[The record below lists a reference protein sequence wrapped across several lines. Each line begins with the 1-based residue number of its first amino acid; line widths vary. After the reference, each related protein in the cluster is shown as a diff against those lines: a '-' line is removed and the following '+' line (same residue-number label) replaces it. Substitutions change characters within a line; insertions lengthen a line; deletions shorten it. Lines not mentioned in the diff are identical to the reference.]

1 MLKKRLLAALTA
13 FAMLSATGCD
23 AAKEKK
29 AEEER
34 YQPATVQ
41 YGDENCIEIE
51 KMLLEHLTNDGALDE
66 SKLADV
72 TELRFAGLG
81 AVSVVCG
88 ETGGTD
94 MSEGFYEPVV
104 DTYFEDRLFV
114 VDDYYDGVILSMYLY
129 GEVRNISDLP
139 CVDDLSFIEYM
150 PRLECL
156 EVPVNFI
163 DDISPLSNC
172 TELKMLNLC
181 CSDKLE
187 DISPLKS
194 CTQLQELRI
203 ASSKVSDISAL
214 AELKEL
220 RALNLSYT
228 EVDDLTALH
237 ELELLDTLAVMG
249 CKKSV
254 LKDVA
259 GIKPLKYLDISEA
272 DFKDISVFNGL
283 EKLETI
289 IAYDT
294 SISELSSE
302 KPDLPAL
309 KNLVITNHNWSGKL
323 KDISQISEL
332 KSLET
337 VFLIGNEIEDISA
350 LEGLKSL
357 KVLSLDANEA
367 ITDISALSSLTS
379 LEKLRLG
386 CTMVK
391 DVTPLMGLENIKEI
405 FLRLCEEL
413 AESDVQALREALPD
427 CEILF

>member
-13 FAMLSATGCD
+13 FAMLSATSCD

-81 AVSVVCG
+81 GVSVVCG

-94 MSEGFYEPVV
+94 MSEGFYEPGV
-104 DTYFEDRLFV
+104 DHYFEDRLFV
-114 VDDYYDGVILSMYLY
+114 YDDYFGTILSFYLY
-129 GEVRNISDLP
+129 GEVRYIYDLP
-139 CVDDLSFIEYM
+139 CVEDISFVEYM
-150 PRLECL
+150 PKLECL
-156 EVPVNFI
+156 EVPMNFV
-163 DDISPLSNC
+163 DDISPLSKC

-194 CTQLQELRI
+194 CTQLQELRLTC
-203 ASSKVSDISAL
+203 SKVSDISAL

-220 RALNLSYT
+220 RTLNLSYN

-237 ELELLDTLAVMG
+237 ELKLLDTLAVMG

-254 LKDVA
+254 LKDV
-259 GIKPLKYLDISEA
+259 
-272 DFKDISVFNGL
+272 
-283 EKLETI
+283 
-289 IAYDT
+289 
-294 SISELSSE
+294 
-302 KPDLPAL
+302 
-309 KNLVITNHNWSGKL
+309 
-323 KDISQISEL
+323 
-332 KSLET
+332 
-337 VFLIGNEIEDISA
+337 
-350 LEGLKSL
+350 
-357 KVLSLDANEA
+357 
-367 ITDISALSSLTS
+367 
-379 LEKLRLG
+379 
-386 CTMVK
+386 
-391 DVTPLMGLENIKEI
+391 
-405 FLRLCEEL
+405 
-413 AESDVQALREALPD
+413 
-427 CEILF
+427 